1 MSILK
6 KAEKNIFSSFIDRY
20 NLYTIYMKS
29 SQNIHTEIEIKLA
42 LPSFCD
48 YLKLIGF
55 IGKADSVINQRNIFY
70 DTDTQEISKL
80 GYALRLRIESNRG
93 IVTLKSTTIQKGKA
107 AVRDEIEETVS
118 IEQAADISQTDSL
131 LSLDIAP
138 IRFLLA
144 QSKNLKNIKP
154 ILQFA
159 NERIKK
165 EILLNNRAYLFEV
178 DKTMYVDS
186 SVDYELEIELATI
199 DEIDFAVTD
208 IQHLFKSLEID
219 FLAMKKSKFERALEI
234 AGLK

>member
-1 MSILK
+1 
-6 KAEKNIFSSFIDRY
+6 
-20 NLYTIYMKS
+20 MKS

-154 ILQFA
+154 ILQFRSE
-159 NERIKK
+159 ERRVGK
-165 EILLNNRAYLFEV
+165 ECRSRWSP
-178 DKTMYVDS
+178 D
-186 SVDYELEIELATI
+186 
-199 DEIDFAVTD
+199 
-208 IQHLFKSLEID
+208 H
-219 FLAMKKSKFERALEI
+219 
-234 AGLK
+234 

>member
-6 KAEKNIFSSFIDRY
+6 KADKNIFSSFIDRY

-29 SQNIHTEIEIKLA
+29 SQNRHTEIEIKLA

-80 GYALRLRIESNRG
+80 GYALRLRIESGRG
-93 IVTLKSTTIQKGKA
+93 IITLKSTTVQKGKA

-118 IEQAADISQTDSL
+118 FEQAADISQTDSL

-138 IRFLLA
+138 IKFLLA

-178 DKTMYVDS
+178 DKTMYADS
-186 SVDYELEIELATI
+186 SVDYELEIELASI
-199 DEIDFAVTD
+199 DEIDNAVAD
-208 IQHLFKSLEID
+208 VQHLFKSLEID
-219 FLAMKKSKFERALEI
+219 FLVMKKSKFGRALEI
-234 AGLK
+234 AGLI